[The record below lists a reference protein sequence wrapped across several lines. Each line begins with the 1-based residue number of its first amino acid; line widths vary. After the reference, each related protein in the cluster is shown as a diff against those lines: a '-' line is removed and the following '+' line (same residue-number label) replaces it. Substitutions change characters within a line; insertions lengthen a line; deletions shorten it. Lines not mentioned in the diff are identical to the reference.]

1 MIKYITQL
9 PTILCFLLAGMV
21 LNAQTRP
28 TNAEERLKG
37 LEKKQLLARQSLVN
51 HIPFKNI
58 GPHIMS
64 GRVVD
69 VEVNP
74 WDPTEFY
81 VAYASGGL
89 WHSVNNGQSFKPVF
103 DNQHTLTI
111 GDIAVF
117 WRKNATPVIWIG
129 TGEVN
134 SSRSSYAGTGIF
146 KSTDSGKTWNW
157 MGLPES
163 HHIGKI
169 QLHPANADI
178 AWVAVLGHLYTP
190 SKERGVYKT
199 TDGGKNWKHT
209 LFIDELTGAIDLDIN
224 PQNPNELYAATWY
237 RARAAWKFEESGPSG
252 GIHKSTDG
260 GETWKKISGEGSGF
274 MNGPKIG
281 RIGLAVYPANP
292 QTVFAVVDNNN
303 LRPLKEKKKND
314 SVYVKD
320 DLKSLTAEQFE
331 QLDNKKLDSFLKENE
346 FPKKYSAKL
355 VKELVKTGKQKP
367 SVLYDYLDV
376 DDGFQNTGIY
386 GCEVYRSDNGG
397 QSWVRTNDTLI
408 TTFST
413 YGYYFGK
420 IYVSPVNDKK
430 LFIAGFNL
438 MMSTDGGKRFKNIDG
453 KNVHPD
459 HHAVWINPQKDSHI
473 INGNDGGLNITYDDG
488 KNWFKANNIP
498 VGQFYAVSTDNA
510 LPNYN
515 VYGGLQDNGVWYGSS
530 RAVEDAG
537 WLDNGQNPFKM
548 LNGGDGM
555 QVQVDHRDNKTVYSG
570 SQFGA
575 YNRKHVDSLARGRGS
590 RPLSVQPQHD
600 LGETPLRFNWQSP
613 IALSRHNEDVFYFG
627 ANKLYRSLNK
637 GNDMKAISP
646 DLTRGKKAGN
656 VPFGTLTTICE
667 SPLRFGLL
675 YTGSD
680 DGLVYVTQDMGYSWT
695 NISRGLPEGLYISRV
710 TASAHKESRVY
721 VTVNGYRN
729 DHFNPYVFVSE
740 DYGATWA
747 HIARDLPTEPVNVIR
762 EDPVNENILYIGTD
776 GGLYVSINRG
786 ASCMAWNK
794 GLPWS
799 VPVHDIAIQQ
809 RENELLLGTHG
820 RSLYIARLNEV
831 QKLLKNEAYR
841 KEKEAAAQKRT
852 EAMIP
857 CPPCDMDK

>member
-1 MIKYITQL
+1 MIKYWKQL
-9 PTILCFLLAGMV
+9 PLLAFC
-21 LNAQTRP
+21 LFTSFFLYAQTRP
-28 TNAEERLKG
+28 TSAEERLKN
-37 LEKKQLLARQSLVN
+37 LEKKQLLVKQSLVN
-51 HIPFKNI
+51 QIPFKSI

-103 DNQHTLTI
+103 DSQHTLTI

-117 WRKNATPVIWIG
+117 WRKKGTPVIWIG

-146 KSTDSGKTWNW
+146 KSTDSGKNWNW

-169 QLHPANADI
+169 QLHPVNPDV
-178 AWVAVLGHLYTP
+178 AWVAVLGHLYSP
-190 SKERGVYKT
+190 NKERGVYKT
-199 TDGGKNWKHT
+199 TNGGKNWKQT
-209 LFIDELTGAIDLDIN
+209 LFIDENTGAIDIDIN
-224 PQNPNELYAATWY
+224 PKNPSELYAATWY
-237 RARAAWKFEESGPSG
+237 RTRAAWKFEESGPSG
-252 GIHKSTDG
+252 GIHKSTNG
-260 GETWKKISGEGSGF
+260 GETWTKISGEGSGF
-274 MNGPKIG
+274 MSGPKIG
-281 RIGLAVYPANP
+281 RIGLAVFPANP

-303 LRPLKEKKKND
+303 PQPPKEKKKND
-314 SVYVKD
+314 SVYIKTELKD
-320 DLKSLTAEQFE
+320 ISAEQFE
-331 QLDNKKLDSFLKENE
+331 QLDNKKLDSFLRENR
-346 FPKKYSAKL
+346 FPRKYTAKT
-355 VKELVKTGKQKP
+355 VKELVKAGKQKP
-367 SVLYDYLDV
+367 SVLFDYLDV

-397 QSWVRTNDTLI
+397 KNWVRTNDSII

-438 MMSTDGGKRFKNIDG
+438 LMSTDGGKKFKNIDG

-459 HHAVWINPQKDSHI
+459 HHAVWINPQKDSHV

-498 VGQFYAVSTDNA
+498 VGQFYAVTTDNA
-510 LPNYN
+510 KPYN
-515 VYGGLQDNGVWYGSS
+515 VYGGLQDNGVWFGSS
-530 RAVEDAG
+530 RAEEDAG
-537 WLDNGQNPFKM
+537 WLESGQNPFKM
-548 LNGGDGM
+548 LNYGDGM
-555 QVQVDHRDNKTVYSG
+555 QVQVDYRDNKTVYSG
-570 SQFGA
+570 TQFGA
-575 YNRKHVDSLARGRGS
+575 YNRQHTDSLVRARGS
-590 RPLSVQPQHD
+590 RPVSVQPRHD
-600 LGETPLRFNWQSP
+600 LGEAPLRFNWQSP
-613 IALSRHNEDVFYFG
+613 IWLSRHYPDVFYFG
-627 ANKLYRSLNK
+627 TNKLYRSNK
-637 GNDMKAISP
+637 KGENPSAISP

-680 DGLVYVTQDMGYSWT
+680 DGMVHVTKDSGNNWQ
-695 NISRGLPEGLYISRV
+695 NISNGLPDGLYISRV
-710 TASAHKESRVY
+710 VASAFKESRVY

-740 DYGATWA
+740 DYGANWA
-747 HIARDLPTEPVNVIR
+747 PIAQDLPAEPVNVIR

-776 GGLYVSINRG
+776 GGVYVTINRG
-786 ASCMAWNK
+786 VSCMAWNK
-794 GLPWS
+794 GLPFS
-799 VPVHDIAIQQ
+799 VPVHDLAIQE

-820 RSLYIARLNEV
+820 RSLFIARLKDIQRL
-831 QKLLKNEAYR
+831 QKDEQYR
-841 KEKEAAAQKRT
+841 KEQEAKL
-852 EAMIP
+852 
-857 CPPCDMDK
+857 K